1 MSEKPVS
8 EKPVSDT
15 DTPDEL
21 PGLRAAID
29 DVDGRILELLNERAR
44 TVIRVGEVK
53 AKSKSEFYV
62 PSREREVFAR
72 LGALNQGPFPQPA
85 VQNVFRE
92 IMSGCLSLEKPL
104 RVAYLGPEA
113 SFTHMACKRHFGL
126 SALYVPAKSISGV
139 FDEVA
144 RGQAEFGV
152 VPIENSTEGGVGLT
166 LDRLVSSGLRICGE
180 VLLPIHHCLLSKAA
194 AIAEV
199 SRVYAHAQSLAQCN
213 GWLARHLPSADRIPC
228 SSNAEAA
235 RRASQEGG
243 AAAIASRAAA
253 ELYEMTVLAANIE
266 DQANNTTRF
275 IVIGDQDVAPS
286 GRDRT
291 SVAMAAPNRPGALHE
306 LLGPLAEHNVSMSR
320 FESRPSGTGLWEY
333 VFFFDVE
340 GHQQDTAVA
349 AALAEV
355 RARAAFV
362 KILGSYPVA
371 AS

>member
-1 MSEKPVS
+1 M
-8 EKPVSDT
+8 
-15 DTPDEL
+15 DEDI
-21 PGLRAAID
+21 GRLRDRID
-29 DVDGRILELLNERAR
+29 EIDAKVLELVSERAR
-44 TVIRVGEVK
+44 CAHRIGELKGGAAV
-53 AKSKSEFYV
+53 YR
-62 PSREREVFAR
+62 PEREAQVLRR
-72 LGALNQGPFPQPA
+72 LRELNAGPLPGESVEHLFKEVISACRALE
-85 VQNVFRE
+85 RT
-92 IMSGCLSLEKPL
+92 M
-104 RVAYLGPEA
+104 RVAYLGPRGTYSEEA
-113 SFTHMACKRHFGL
+113 VRKQFG
-126 SALYVPAKSISGV
+126 SHADGEPCASIVEV
-139 FDEVA
+139 FQRVESEGA
-144 RGQAEFGV
+144 GYGV

-180 VLLPIHHCLLSKAA
+180 VLLPIHHCLLSKAS
-194 AIAEV
+194 AIADV

-235 RRASQEGG
+235 RRASQEDG

-275 IVIGDQDVAPS
+275 VVIGDQDVAPS